1 MVSPVHSFTRT
12 VTQDT
17 EVRGVPMKEGD
28 DVLIL
33 YPSANRDA
41 DIYDDPDGFR
51 VDRNPKHLAFGIG
64 PHFCLG
70 ASLARMEM
78 RVVFSTVLRELTDL
92 AYADAGRGAVVAPSA
107 LVRNCTEMQVTYTA
121 R

>member
-1 MVSPVHSFTRT
+1 
-12 VTQDT
+12 
-17 EVRGVPMKEGD
+17 D
-28 DVLIL
+28 DVLVL

-41 DIYDDPDGFR
+41 DKFDDADAFR
-51 VDRNPKHLAFGIG
+51 VDRNPQHLAFGIG

-78 RVVFSTVLRELTDL
+78 RVVFATVLRRMTDL
-92 AYADAGRGAVVAPSA
+92 AYADPDRGAVVEPSA
-107 LVRNCTEMQVTYTA
+107 LVRNCTEMRITYTP

>member
-1 MVSPVHSFTRT
+1 
-12 VTQDT
+12 
-17 EVRGVPMKEGD
+17 MKEGD

-33 YPSANRDA
+33 YPSANRDV
-41 DIYDDPDGFR
+41 DKYDAPDEFR
-51 VDRNPKHLAFGIG
+51 VDRNPQHLAFGIG

-78 RVVFSTVLRELTDL
+78 RVVFSTVLRRMADL
-92 AYADAGRGAVVAPSA
+92 AYADPDRGTVIEPSA
-107 LVRNCTEMQVTYTA
+107 LVRNCTEMQITYSP